1 MRIVGKIAGV
11 GILIFMLA
19 TYLSFFAGLSFWYY
33 DFLRFLR
40 WIDFPEAGWIWLDQ
54 NIFNG
59 AL

>member
-1 MRIVGKIAGV
+1 MSIQEWTNMYNDVCN
-11 GILIFMLA
+11 
-19 TYLSFFAGLSFWYY
+19 YLFVKMCQ
-33 DFLRFLR
+33 FLR